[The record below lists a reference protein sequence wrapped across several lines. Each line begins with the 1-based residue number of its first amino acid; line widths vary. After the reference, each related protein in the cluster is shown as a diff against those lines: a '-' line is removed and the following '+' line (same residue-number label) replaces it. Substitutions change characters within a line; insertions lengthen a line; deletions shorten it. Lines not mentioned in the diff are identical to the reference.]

1 MIRSANRRGFSL
13 VEILVAMVIL
23 GVLGA
28 AFTRV
33 LMVQSRFYDKEN
45 SRRNARAVARNSM
58 NVLLSDLRMV
68 QDTLGVETLTTDGRS
83 ITLRVPYRFGL
94 VCQANGVQVVASML
108 PADSVV
114 AALSQF
120 AGYAIRN
127 ANGIYQTYV
136 PSTTLP
142 DPATDPTVCTGSAFG
157 QAQIATISFNGRTGR
172 VVRLVP
178 GTLATVGS
186 SLFLWQ
192 RVRYYFAESTIMPG
206 SGRWGLFRSVN
217 GGTAEELMAPFDSLA
232 RFRVYFRGDDTSR
245 TVYTLA
251 DTAKIKGLDVVLTGR
266 SEATPAGQTSP
277 VKSRMVSS
285 VFFKNVRAF

>member
-1 MIRSANRRGFSL
+1 MIRSVNRRGFSL
-13 VEILVAMVIL
+13 VEILVAMAIL

-33 LMVQSRFYDKEN
+33 LMVQSRFYDKET

-58 NVLLSDLRMV
+58 NVLLADLRMV
-68 QDTLGVETLTTDGRS
+68 QDTLGVESLTTDGRS
-83 ITLRVPYRFGL
+83 ITIRVPYRFGL
-94 VCQANGVQVVASML
+94 VCQANGTQVVASML
-108 PADSVV
+108 PSDSVV
-114 AALSQF
+114 AAMSQF

-127 ANGIYQTYV
+127 ANGVYPTYV
-136 PSTTLP
+136 ASNQLP
-142 DPATDPTVCTGSAFG
+142 DPATDPTVCTGNLLG
-157 QAQIATISFNGRTGR
+157 QAQIGTISFNGRSGR

-178 GTLATVGS
+178 GAMATVGS
-186 SLFLWQ
+186 SIFYWQ
-192 RVRYYFAESTIMPG
+192 RVNYSFRPSTIMAG
-206 SGRWGLFRSVN
+206 NGRWGLYRSIN

-245 TVYTLA
+245 TDYTLA
-251 DTAKIKGLDVVLTGR
+251 DTAKVKGLDIVLTGR
-266 SEATPAGQTSP
+266 SEATPAGQSSP